1 MLINFKNF
9 FMERCVGKEKCS
21 ITFEQ
26 MRIRNKCIKI
36 LEKRKQIKDGN
47 KGNENAKESSD
58 LVNGVPGFRLL
69 KDKQ

>member
-1 MLINFKNF
+1 
-9 FMERCVGKEKCS
+9 
-21 ITFEQ
+21 